1 MNKIIFFLLLI
12 IGTSVSANVRTFIC
26 ISDPFSFELYI
37 DVQNK
42 IMRSNTYGNKQET
55 LVFSERYILNTNYN
69 QTGDIGGSHLLFD
82 RYTGDLIIDFTTVN
96 GFKERRSGLPMNKQI
111 YKCNEKKI

>member
-1 MNKIIFFLLLI
+1 MDKIIIFLLLI
-12 IGTSVSANVRTFIC
+12 IGTNVSANVRTFIC

-37 DVQNK
+37 DVKNK
-42 IMRSNTYGNKQET
+42 IMRSNSYGRTQET

-82 RYTGDLIIDFTTVN
+82 RYTGDLIIDFTFVN
-96 GFKERRSGLPMNKQI
+96 GFKERRSGLPTNNQI